1 MNGFR
6 VSSRDP
12 RAGGASASSSWML
25 AGNAASFSGNIEGD
39 NQETAAMNMQGKTCV
54 VTGASNGI
62 GKETA
67 RALARRGAH
76 VILLCRSRDKGE
88 ATCNEI
94 RAAAP
99 DARLELVSGDL
110 SSQASVKQAAA
121 EILARHPAIHVLVN
135 NAGISIDYHERS
147 ADGVELVLATNHLG
161 PFLLTH
167 LLGDALA
174 AGAPARV
181 INVSSSVEKGARI
194 HWDDLEYQRTPYS
207 MMKVY
212 AQSKLMNVMFT
223 CELARRWK
231 DRGITVNCLHPG
243 VIDTGLVSGVRSP
256 LMRGLF
262 KVMQLFFKSA
272 DQGAEGSVYLATS
285 AEVEGQT
292 GGYYV
297 DKKLAT
303 SNPITRD
310 QEALARLWGI
320 SEKYVGLAA

>member
-1 MNGFR
+1 M
-6 VSSRDP
+6 D
-12 RAGGASASSSWML
+12 
-25 AGNAASFSGNIEGD
+25 
-39 NQETAAMNMQGKTCV
+39 MQGKTCV

-62 GKETA
+62 GKATA

-76 VILLCRSRDKGE
+76 VVMLCRNRDKGE
-88 ATCNEI
+88 AAQSEI
-94 RAAAP
+94 RAAVP
-99 DARLELVSGDL
+99 DARLDLVIGDL

-121 EILARHPAIHVLVN
+121 EILARHPRIDVLVN
-135 NAGISIDYHERS
+135 NAGISIDYREKS
-147 ADGVELVLATNHLG
+147 ADGVEMVLATNHLG

-174 AGAPARV
+174 AAAPARV
-181 INVSSSVEKGARI
+181 ITVASALEKSASVN
-194 HWDDLEYQRTPYS
+194 WDDLEYERTPYS

-212 AQSKLMNVMFT
+212 AQSKLLNVMFSH
-223 CELARRWK
+223 ELARRWK

-262 KVMQLFFKSA
+262 KVMQLFFKSP
-272 DQGAEGSVYLATS
+272 DKGAKVSVYLAS
-285 AEVEGQT
+285 SPEVEGKT

-297 DKKLAT
+297 DKKLVK
-303 SNPITRD
+303 SNPITYD
-310 QEALARLWGI
+310 QELLARLWSI

>member
-1 MNGFR
+1 LF
-6 VSSRDP
+6 
-12 RAGGASASSSWML
+12 SATIDCNM
-25 AGNAASFSGNIEGD
+25 D
-39 NQETAAMNMQGKTCV
+39 MQGKTCV

-67 RALARRGAH
+67 RELARRGAH
-76 VILLCRSRDKGE
+76 VVMLCRNRAKGE
-88 ATCNEI
+88 AALDDI
-94 RAAAP
+94 RASVP
-99 DARLELVSGDL
+99 DAKLELVIGDL

-121 EILARHPAIHVLVN
+121 EILARRPKIDVLVN
-135 NAGISIDYHERS
+135 NAGISIDYNEKS
-147 ADGVELVLATNHLG
+147 ADGVEMVLATNHLG

-174 AGAPARV
+174 AAAPARV
-181 INVSSSVEKGARI
+181 VTVASALEKGARLS
-194 HWDDLEYQRTPYS
+194 WDDLEYERTPYS

-212 AQSKLMNVMFT
+212 SQSKLLNVMFSH
-223 CELARRWK
+223 ELARRWK

-272 DQGAEGSVYLATS
+272 DKGAEGSVYLACS
-285 AEVEGQT
+285 PEVEGKT

-297 DKKLAT
+297 DKKLVK
-303 SNPITRD
+303 SNPITYD
-310 QEALARLWGI
+310 QEALARLWSL
-320 SEKYVGLAA
+320 SEKYLGLAAA